1 MKRLLVLILATCILL
16 GLAACAKPA
25 TQDPTTP
32 TTVPTTTPTTAP
44 TTSPTT
50 TPTTAPTTPPV
61 PTTYDPTKIW
71 MDNATKEGVP
81 AFFKLLSEQL
91 PDEVNVHHAK
101 EDSCYNITPPGAD
114 AKTNLQVFAST
125 QRGLSYI
132 VQDGKITARVSIMDN
147 LLFCD
152 LDKDGKQDIIYMT
165 LVGSGNTYAHVGVY
179 NTTTQKSIP
188 ICKSLKGY
196 PTNVLWLAAS
206 GADVYFEGKTEADN
220 KLQYP
225 ILSLEA
231 VYENGKLSGYAVTGI
246 YGSVVYQ
253 DGQYQFVPY
262 KK

>member
-1 MKRLLVLILATCILL
+1 
-16 GLAACAKPA
+16 
-25 TQDPTTP
+25 
-32 TTVPTTTPTTAP
+32 
-44 TTSPTT
+44 
-50 TPTTAPTTPPV
+50 
-61 PTTYDPTKIW
+61 

-91 PDEVNVHHAK
+91 PDEVNVHRVT

-132 VQDGKITARVSIMDN
+132 VQDGKITARTSMFSK

-179 NTTTQKSIP
+179 NTTTQNATTLYK
-188 ICKSLKGY
+188 CLRGY

-220 KLQYP
+220 KIQYP

-231 VYENGKLSGYAVTGI
+231 VYENGKLSGYVVTGI
-246 YGSVVYQ
+246 EGSVVYK
-253 DGQYQFVPY
+253 DGAYQFDPY